1 MLLRAVERGHV
12 ERAAEPQPG
21 RDVVGHAPGLELVQH
36 PETLLRERHPRAPRA
51 SLRRALAPLAVGV
64 GHHRRY
70 PVDEAARALVP
81 QESAA

>member
-1 MLLRAVERGHV
+1 MTPAEDPRVTRLRAELD
-12 ERAAEPQPG
+12 AATG
-21 RDVVGHAPGLELVQH
+21 GAAYVGLDELSRV
-36 PETLLRERHPRAPRA
+36 LRLPRA

>member
-1 MLLRAVERGHV
+1 MLTKLLPV
-12 ERAAEPQPG
+12 
-21 RDVVGHAPGLELVQH
+21 LSLVC
-36 PETLLRERHPRAPRA
+36 
-51 SLRRALAPLAVGV
+51 LAIVA